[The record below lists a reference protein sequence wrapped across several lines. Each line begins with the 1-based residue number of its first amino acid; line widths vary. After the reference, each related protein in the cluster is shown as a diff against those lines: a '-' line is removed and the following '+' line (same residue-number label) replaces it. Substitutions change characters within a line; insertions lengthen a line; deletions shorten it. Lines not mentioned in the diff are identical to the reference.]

1 MKFYG
6 IFVLSTLMLNAFS
19 LKQLEN
25 HDNDDKI
32 NLCC

>member
-6 IFVLSTLMLNAFS
+6 IFVLSTLILNTFC

-25 HDNDDKI
+25 HDSDDKLD
-32 NLCC
+32 LCC